1 VADRGARE
9 VAVIARRELLRRA
22 AGAAALAAANGGLV
36 ERAFAA
42 AAPPPEWTNWSG
54 SVRFTPADKT
64 APTSVAEVQAAV
76 KRAAAA
82 GRGVRAIG
90 SGHSFVPLCET
101 SGLQLVT
108 SRLRGVASIDR
119 QRREAWILGGS
130 KLYQIGE
137 PLRRAGLS
145 LSTMPDID
153 RQAVAGSV
161 ATGTHGTGRTI
172 GSLSSYV
179 TGLRLVLASG
189 DALEVTLE
197 KSPDVFRAAQ
207 VSLGALGV
215 ITHVRLALEPA
226 LRLRERLWTVGFD
239 ACMAQLDS
247 HIAENRH
254 FEFFWFPDPSVFVR
268 TPTSP
273 LRDVCSMKTLNPTS
287 EPRDSARWD
296 DPDQTRG
303 ERVGWSDRI
312 FPSNRDVAFNE
323 IEFALPAERGPECV
337 RELRQLML
345 NKHTDALWPLE
356 YRTVKPDLAFL
367 SPDHGRATVTI
378 SAHQA
383 AERAYRPFFDD
394 VEAVFRNHGG
404 RPHWGKLH
412 QMSARELAPLYPKW
426 DDFQRVRARL
436 DPKGVFLN
444 PFLRRVL
451 GA

>member
-1 VADRGARE
+1 MIG
-9 VAVIARRELLRRA
+9 RRELLRGA
-22 AGAAALAAANGGLV
+22 AGAAALAAAPGGLV
-36 ERAFAA
+36 ARAFAA
-42 AAPPPEWTNWSG
+42 TAPPPEWSNWSG
-54 SVRFTPADKT
+54 SVRFTPAEKS
-64 APTSVAEVQAAV
+64 APASVAEVQAAV
-76 KRAAAA
+76 RLATAAN
-82 GRGVRAIG
+82 RGVRAIG

-101 SGLQLVT
+101 RGLQLVT
-108 SRLRGVASIDR
+108 SRLRGVASVDVKK
-119 QRREAWILGGS
+119 REAWILGGS

-137 PLRRAGLS
+137 PLRQAGLA

-153 RQAVAGSV
+153 RQALAGSI
-161 ATGTHGTGRTI
+161 ATGTHGTGRGI

-189 DALEVTLE
+189 DVLEVLQE

-226 LRLRERLWTVGFD
+226 FRLRERQWTVGFE
-239 ACMAQLDS
+239 ACMAQLES
-247 HIAENRH
+247 HIAQNRH

-268 TPTSP
+268 TPTFP
-273 LRDVCSMKTLNPTS
+273 PKDVCSMKSLNVTT
-287 EPRDSARWD
+287 EPQDFERWD

-312 FPSNRDVAFNE
+312 FATPRDVAFNE
-323 IEFALPAERGPECV
+323 IEFALPAERGPDCV

-345 NKHTDALWPLE
+345 TKHREALWPLE
-356 YRTVKPDLAFL
+356 YRTVKPDEAFL
-367 SPDHGRATVTI
+367 SPDFGRATVTI

-383 AERAYRPFFDD
+383 AERSYRPYFDD
-394 VEAVFRNHGG
+394 VEAIFRNHGG
-404 RPHWGKLH
+404 RPHWGKIH
-412 QMSARELAPLYPKW
+412 QLGAKELAPLYPKW
-426 DDFQRVRARL
+426 DAFERLRAQL
-436 DPKGVFLN
+436 DPKGAFLN